1 MKIRHI
7 TGIRTQIYAKY
18 ASKAIHYNLVDVKT
32 RKAYFDAVKT
42 LRSIADEYCNISGI
56 SIE

>member
-7 TGIRTQIYAKY
+7 TGVRAQIYAKY
-18 ASKAIHYNLVDVKT
+18 ASRAVQYKLVDAKT

-56 SIE
+56 PIE